1 MGQPALPPP
10 FSNYPLGT
18 AYDEM
23 LDFDGRP
30 RLHYQELYHRLLEM
44 PAETLYQRQQ
54 EATTA
59 FLNEGLTFTI
69 HGDDGGTER
78 IPPSTLFSH
87 LIPPRTRPQLPNHLH
102 ST

>member
-1 MGQPALPPP
+1 MGQPTLPPP

-54 EATTA
+54 
-59 FLNEGLTFTI
+59 GSQPVPQ
-69 HGDDGGTER
+69 G
-78 IPPSTLFSH
+78 H
-87 LIPPRTRPQLPNHLH
+87 LQRRAHPI
-102 ST
+102 